1 MSLAAL
7 AGAAL
12 LIWSAVIH
20 LHLWATGY
28 RHIPTIGP
36 LFLVQG
42 IAGIVVA
49 VAIVALRRPI
59 VLVGGALFAAGTVG
73 GLLLS
78 VNVGLFGFQDSLS
91 APFAVQSLVVE
102 SIAFAVLGGTTV
114 LALAAAGRHPPAPA
128 PIGHDV
134 SRQRDVGRQ
143 RRGIAFR
150 RALAG
155 PRRRCPRSGTRPFP
169 GLDDDGG
176 QTMAAP
182 DGAPAPNVTDIPGQE
197 PDDGLFGVLA
207 ETSDDAVFLCDATAR
222 IATWSTAA
230 VRLFGHPAPNALGRP
245 FHFLFPDHLRSQVR
259 VVLAAVAAGDRIQHF
274 ESEVAPARRHADAV
288 SLSLCPFVDPAR
300 GPSSS

>member
-1 MSLAAL
+1 VSRRADWWSRLAGPAVRPGPLVSIAAL

-49 VAIVALRRPI
+49 VAIAALRRPI

-78 VNVGLFGFQDSLS
+78 VNVGLFGFQDSLR

-114 LALAAAGRHPPAPA
+114 LVLTGGGRHRAEPRRSATT
-128 PIGHDV
+128 
-134 SRQRDVGRQ
+134 SVGR
-143 RRGIAFR
+143 
-150 RALAG
+150 
-155 PRRRCPRSGTRPFP
+155 
-169 GLDDDGG
+169 GG
-176 QTMAAP
+176 
-182 DGAPAPNVTDIPGQE
+182 G
-197 PDDGLFGVLA
+197 
-207 ETSDDAVFLCDATAR
+207 
-222 IATWSTAA
+222 
-230 VRLFGHPAPNALGRP
+230 
-245 FHFLFPDHLRSQVR
+245 
-259 VVLAAVAAGDRIQHF
+259 
-274 ESEVAPARRHADAV
+274 
-288 SLSLCPFVDPAR
+288 
-300 GPSSS
+300 